1 MRVIKDDKSSRSLM
15 PSKSVYAGSSISP
28 IKPSTQS
35 FTSTNILFFVVD
47 RSIQSSPAMR
57 VAWSYCQPAGLVL
70 LINEWILKRRICQCT
85 KKYK

>member
-1 MRVIKDDKSSRSLM
+1 MRVIKDDKTSRSLM
-15 PSKSVYAGSSISP
+15 PSKSVYAGSLISP

-35 FTSTNILFFVVD
+35 ITSTKIFFFVVD

-57 VAWSYCQPAGLVL
+57 IAWSYQPAGFVL
-70 LINEWILKRRICQCT
+70 LTNEWILKRLICQCT